1 MENILLF
8 RDKVQLTLVR
18 FIFSGRGLSLGFFF
32 SFCLNHLFYSLCTDD
47 LVVTGLNNRDF
58 YNKNFPSL
66 FILLN

>member
-8 RDKVQLTLVR
+8 RDKVQIDSCTFYLQRTRTVPR
-18 FIFSGRGLSLGFFF
+18 FFF

-58 YNKNFPSL
+58 YNKKFPSL